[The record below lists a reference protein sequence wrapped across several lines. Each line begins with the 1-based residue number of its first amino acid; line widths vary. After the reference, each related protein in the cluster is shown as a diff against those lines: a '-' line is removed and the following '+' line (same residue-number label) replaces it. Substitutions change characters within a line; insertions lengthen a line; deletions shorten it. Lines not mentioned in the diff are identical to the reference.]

1 MTAKVIDLNARRPR
15 PLAKAQPMYPR
26 FDDGVTLTR
35 TQDGAFMLTKHEH
48 GQSRA
53 MLLTFRE
60 LLRICDAFR
69 DMSWGEP

>member
-1 MTAKVIDLNARRPR
+1 
-15 PLAKAQPMYPR
+15 
-26 FDDGVTLTR
+26 
-35 TQDGAFMLTKHEH
+35 MLTKHEH